1 MDILGTSLFAA
12 GSAIV
17 AWGGAMWRYRDKK
30 IERKEDQADRLKIHS
45 DDLLFK
51 LLTLAREEI
60 ASARLEL
67 GEAKAEVRALR
78 PLEQDFYHVQQA
90 LDHIDVLLYGPP
102 AAHKSAERN
111 AAAFVKRIRRLHEA
125 RGTIS
130 NEVQRADSAINL
142 AERSIDKGTEKP
154 NG

>member
-12 GSAIV
+12 GSAVI
-17 AWGGAMWRYRDKK
+17 AWGGAMWRYRDRK

-60 ASARLEL
+60 ASARLEV

-78 PLEQDFYHVQQA
+78 PLEQDFFHVQQA
-90 LDHIDVLLYGPP
+90 LDHIDALLYGP
-102 AAHKSAERN
+102 AETRKSAERS
-111 AAAFVKRIRRLHEA
+111 ATAFVKRIRRLHDA
-125 RGTIS
+125 RGTFS

-142 AERSIDKGTEKP
+142 AERSIDEVSKP
-154 NG
+154 